1 MKKRY
6 LLLSLLLFPS
16 LLASC
21 SGNTTSSSSSS
32 SSVSTSSSSV
42 RPSTSSNSTS
52 SYSSTSSSTL
62 NSSSS
67 SSSSSTTD
75 VDYGTVSIESI
86 DLALNDTFEIKPVFS
101 NSSLGEKLSY
111 TYDETA
117 IKIENDV
124 ISVLKVG
131 EMVEITASSIH
142 FETKFYVNTLQEY
155 GKLTINNVYATL
167 GNYPLSDFVLK
178 YENEKHI
185 EKLTYKYNSKAL
197 EIDEENHLV
206 TPLKAGMYDVEA
218 TSAHYSAKF
227 KVIAYEVDENSFEYK
242 DNGYLSYA
250 KQLAK
255 KYKNDDTTYFV
266 GDSYFDARNFWTGY
280 ATQFPEYNIEAFGIS
295 STTTQDW
302 ETYYETVFG
311 DHSPKNIAI
320 HLGTNNVYDDKASI
334 NQTINNTQRLLRR
347 FHESYPSTNLY
358 YFGITQ
364 RAYQNNGEWD
374 IVDAVN
380 AEMEKWA
387 GDRDWITYVDST
399 SKFDRHDPSMYK
411 DNTHPKNE
419 YYQIFVDELLNAGCE
434 IGESTKKS
442 LEDFD
447 VSLEDTVLQSRALFD
462 NGTVLSRNFVL
473 EGEWDIKELGN
484 NPHIEICFNEDAQK
498 RFLFWGGHGGDVSS
512 FDVATFGYVRG
523 TSSYKFD
530 SKLNVKFKL
539 VVTDDNAYLY
549 IDGTLRAVAIDL
561 PDVTDLIP
569 IKFGG
574 ENIAVSW
581 KNLTVANK
589 ATDEGAYNNAI
600 SLVKGDIDFYKSTCV
615 VDSKRQGKIEDITKE
630 KYDAVGSSTTIIN
643 GDGNILNRN
652 FVLEGK
658 WIITAHNPNAHIEI
672 RFNEGYDTRFL
683 LWDNKQNGVLYPA
696 TFNHTPSTSTSYNL
710 VEPMEFSFKLVVLD
724 SSAYLYINNELK
736 IVGTNIAAQS
746 GKIGTLFG
754 SEGME
759 MTWSEMKAV
768 TKDGDETS
776 FNDEITKVQS
786 DIDTYKSN
794 LAL

>member
-52 SYSSTSSSTL
+52 SSSSTSSSTL

-473 EGEWDIKELGN
+473 EG
-484 NPHIEICFNEDAQK
+484 
-498 RFLFWGGHGGDVSS
+498 
-512 FDVATFGYVRG
+512 
-523 TSSYKFD
+523 
-530 SKLNVKFKL
+530 
-539 VVTDDNAYLY
+539 
-549 IDGTLRAVAIDL
+549 
-561 PDVTDLIP
+561 
-569 IKFGG
+569 
-574 ENIAVSW
+574 
-581 KNLTVANK
+581 
-589 ATDEGAYNNAI
+589 
-600 SLVKGDIDFYKSTCV
+600 
-615 VDSKRQGKIEDITKE
+615 
-630 KYDAVGSSTTIIN
+630 
-643 GDGNILNRN
+643 
-652 FVLEGK
+652 
-658 WIITAHNPNAHIEI
+658 
-672 RFNEGYDTRFL
+672 
-683 LWDNKQNGVLYPA
+683 
-696 TFNHTPSTSTSYNL
+696 
-710 VEPMEFSFKLVVLD
+710 
-724 SSAYLYINNELK
+724 
-736 IVGTNIAAQS
+736 
-746 GKIGTLFG
+746 
-754 SEGME
+754 
-759 MTWSEMKAV
+759 
-768 TKDGDETS
+768 
-776 FNDEITKVQS
+776 
-786 DIDTYKSN
+786 
-794 LAL
+794 